1 MLKYVNTGIVF
12 QEIPNEV
19 TLAINISNC
28 PCHCP
33 GCHSHYLWEDIG
45 LPLNTDAIDSFAA
58 EYGKDIT
65 CISFMGG
72 DNDPKGV
79 NQLAQYIHEEHPE
92 FKVAWYSG
100 KTIISPKINKQDF
113 DYIKIGPY
121 IRHLGAYNK
130 PAVVSPERGRYFRGY
145 HSSFLA
151 EIASASLSCAK
162 SINFCL
168 LRMTIC
174 FPLSWMTPSEANSFR
189 HLCRENFWMAN
200 DSAIS

>member
-72 DNDPKGV
+72 DSDPKGV
-79 NQLAQYIHEEHPE
+79 NQLAQYIHEEHP
-92 FKVAWYSG
+92 
-100 KTIISPKINKQDF
+100 NHQ
-113 DYIKIGPY
+113 
-121 IRHLGAYNK
+121 
-130 PAVVSPERGRYFRGY
+130 PAPLSPERKG
-145 HSSFLA
+145 H
-151 EIASASLSCAK
+151 I
-162 SINFCL
+162 
-168 LRMTIC
+168 
-174 FPLSWMTPSEANSFR
+174 
-189 HLCRENFWMAN
+189 
-200 DSAIS
+200 

>member
-19 TLAINISNC
+19 TLAITISNC

-45 LPLNTDAIDSFAA
+45 LPLNADAIDAFADQ
-58 EYGKDIT
+58 YGKDIT

-72 DNDPKGV
+72 DSDPKGV

-100 KTIISPKINKQDF
+100 KTIISPMVNKQDF
-113 DYIKIGPY
+113 DYIKIGPF
-121 IRHLGAYNK
+121 IKHLGPLKK
-130 PAVVSPERGRYFRGY
+130 PTTNQRLYRQNETGAFED
-145 HSSFLA
+145 
-151 EIASASLSCAK
+151 I
-162 SINFCL
+162 
-168 LRMTIC
+168 T
-174 FPLSWMTPSEANSFR
+174 PL
-189 HLCRENFWMAN
+189 FWRR
-200 DSAIS
+200 